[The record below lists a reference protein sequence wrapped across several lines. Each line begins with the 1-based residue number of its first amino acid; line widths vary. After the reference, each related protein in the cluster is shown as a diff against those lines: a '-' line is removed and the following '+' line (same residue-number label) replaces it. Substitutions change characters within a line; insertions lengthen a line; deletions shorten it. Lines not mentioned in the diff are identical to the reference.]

1 MVGRIMKNVY
11 LSQTNYLHG
20 PENKNM
26 YLPYA
31 VGCLW
36 AYASKDKYVSDNYT
50 LKEILVLREDIQK
63 VLDRIES
70 PSVFGFSCYVWN
82 EEYQLE
88 LSRQVKKKFP
98 NCLIIFGGPQVP
110 DEPKQ
115 YLDNYS
121 HIDVCIRGEGEEPF
135 KQILLGN
142 ELHTIKGVHTKSVQ
156 LGHSERIEDLD
167 DIPSPYTNGI
177 FDNLI
182 EKHTDIDWHVMLES
196 NRGCPFRCTFCDW
209 GALTF
214 SKVKKY
220 SMDRIKR
227 DIDWAANYGSEYLL
241 FADANFGIF
250 KDRDEEITDY
260 VVELKE
266 KIGQPKMFS
275 ASWTKNSNQS
285 VLNMAEKLYKSQL
298 LRSLTF
304 AVQSMDEA
312 VLEAIK
318 RKNMKVNDLDYFLEE
333 CNKKQIPYYTELI
346 LGLPEETYDSWVN
359 SICKLL
365 DAGQHSAIETH
376 FLQILRNS
384 ALNNEGRDLKIA
396 KTKTYFDGSQNMDK
410 YQETV
415 EIVVGTETMDFDDFV
430 ECVVFNWLVVNFHSY
445 GWTQLVSRYL
455 VKKGVI
461 SYKTFYKKL
470 LNHINNT
477 TYLKGEMVKIKQE
490 ARHYFTK
497 GYFKNLNIPAQRLIY
512 SSQFDLHKN
521 SKTTWSELD
530 LFLKQFNLNNDLLK
544 LQKLYVRD
552 LDHEYP
558 FKAKFNYNWFEYII
572 NDTELINKPFLME
585 FDVIDEVKDLDEY
598 KENLYYKKRQ
608 SWGNTFIR

>member
-1 MVGRIMKNVY
+1 MKNVY

-36 AYASKDKYVSDNYT
+36 AYASKDKYISDNYT
-50 LKEILVLREDIQK
+50 LKEILVLREDVKK
-63 VLDRIES
+63 VVKRIEN
-70 PSVFGFSCYVWN
+70 PYVVGFSCYVWN

-88 LSRQVKKKFP
+88 LSKQIKKKFP
-98 NCLIIFGGPQVP
+98 NCLIVFGGPQVP

-115 YLDNYS
+115 YLENNT
-121 HIDVCIRGEGEEPF
+121 HIDICIRGEGEEPF

-142 ELHTIKGVHTKSVQ
+142 ELTSIKGVHTKFFET
-156 LGHSERIEDLD
+156 GHSERIEDLD

-182 EKHTDIDWHVMLES
+182 DKHTNIDWHVMLES
-196 NRGCPFRCTFCDW
+196 NRGCPHRCTFCDW

-214 SKVKKY
+214 SKIKKY
-220 SMDRIKR
+220 SMDRIRK
-227 DIDWAANYGSEYLL
+227 DIDWAADYGSEYLL

-260 VVELKE
+260 VIKLKE

-285 VLNMAEKLYKSQL
+285 VLNMAEKLYNSDL

-312 VLEAIK
+312 VLGAIK
-318 RKNMKVNDLDYFLEE
+318 RKNMKVNDLDYFLQE

-346 LGLPEETYDSWVN
+346 LGLPEETYDSWVD

-365 DAGQHSAIETH
+365 NAGQHSAIETH

-384 ALNNEGRDLKIA
+384 ALNKEGRDLKVA
-396 KTKTYFDGSQNMDK
+396 KTKTYFDGSENVDK

-415 EIVVGTETMDFDDFV
+415 EIVVGTETMNFDDFI
-430 ECVVFNWLVVNFHSY
+430 ECIVFNWLVVNFHSY
-445 GWTQLVSRYL
+445 GWTQLISRYL
-455 VKKGVI
+455 IKRGDV
-461 SYKTFYKKL
+461 SYKSFYKNL
-470 LNHINNT
+470 LNHVT
-477 TYLKGEMVKIKQE
+477 QSRFLKNEMNLIKDE
-490 ARHYFTK
+490 AKHYFTK

-512 SSQFDLHKN
+512 SSQFNMHKN
-521 SKTTWSELD
+521 SEKVWEELNG
-530 LFLKQFNLNNDLLK
+530 FFNQYQLDGDLLK
-544 LQKLYVRD
+544 LQKSYVRD
-552 LDHEYP
+552 LKSEYP
-558 FKAKFNYNWFEYII
+558 YKLKFDFNWFEYII
-572 NDTELINKPFLME
+572 NDTELINKPFIME
-585 FDVIDEVKDLDEY
+585 FDVMDEVKTKSEY
-598 KENLYYKKRQ
+598 RENLYYKKRQ
-608 SWGNTFIR
+608 SWGNTIIR

>member
-1 MVGRIMKNVY
+1 MKNVY

-36 AYASKDKYVSDNYT
+36 AYASKDKYISDNYT
-50 LKEILVLREDIQK
+50 LKEILVLREDVKK
-63 VLDRIES
+63 VVKRIEN
-70 PSVFGFSCYVWN
+70 PYVVGFSCYVWN

-88 LSRQVKKKFP
+88 LSKQIKKKFP

-115 YLDNYS
+115 YLKDNI
-121 HIDVCIRGEGEEPF
+121 HIDICIRGEGEEPF

-142 ELHTIKGVHTKSVQ
+142 ALTSIKGVHTKFFET
-156 LGHSERIEDLD
+156 GHSERIEDLD

-182 EKHTDIDWHVMLES
+182 DKHTDIDWHVMLES
-196 NRGCPFRCTFCDW
+196 NRGCPHRCTFCDW

-214 SKVKKY
+214 SKIKKY
-220 SMDRIKR
+220 SMDRIRK
-227 DIDWAANYGSEYLL
+227 DIDWAADYGSEYLL

-260 VVELKE
+260 VIELKE

-285 VLNMAEKLYKSQL
+285 VLNMAEKLYNSDL

-304 AVQSMDEA
+304 AIQSMDEA
-312 VLEAIK
+312 VLGAIK
-318 RKNMKVNDLDYFLEE
+318 RKNMKVNDLDYFLQE

-346 LGLPEETYDSWVN
+346 LGLPEETYDSWVD

-365 DAGQHSAIETH
+365 NAGQHSAIETH

-384 ALNNEGRDLKIA
+384 ALNKEGRDLKVA
-396 KTKTYFDGSQNMDK
+396 KTKTYFDGSENVDK

-415 EIVVGTETMDFDDFV
+415 EIVVGTETMNFDDFI
-430 ECVVFNWLVVNFHSY
+430 ECIVFNWLVVNFHSY
-445 GWTQLVSRYL
+445 GWTQLISRYL
-455 VKKGVI
+455 VKRGDV
-461 SYKTFYKKL
+461 SYKSFYKNL
-470 LNHINNT
+470 LNHVT
-477 TYLKGEMVKIKQE
+477 QSRFLKNEMNLIKDE
-490 ARHYFTK
+490 AKHYFTK

-512 SSQFDLHKN
+512 SSQFNMHKN
-521 SKTTWSELD
+521 SERVWEELNG
-530 LFLKQFNLNNDLLK
+530 FFNQYQLDEDLLK
-544 LQKLYVRD
+544 LQKSYVRD
-552 LDHEYP
+552 LKSEYP
-558 FKAKFNYNWFEYII
+558 YKLKFDFNWFEYII
-572 NDTELINKPFLME
+572 NDTELINKPFIME
-585 FDVIDEVKDLDEY
+585 FDVMDEVKTKSEY
-598 KENLYYKKRQ
+598 RENLYYKKRQ
-608 SWGNTFIR
+608 SWGNTIIR

>member
-1 MVGRIMKNVY
+1 MKNVY

-36 AYASKDKYVSDNYT
+36 AYASKDKYISDNYT
-50 LKEILVLREDIQK
+50 LKEILVLREDVRK
-63 VLDRIES
+63 VVERIEN
-70 PSVFGFSCYVWN
+70 PYVVGFSCYVWN

-88 LSRQVKKKFP
+88 LSKQIKKKFP

-115 YLDNYS
+115 YLKDNI
-121 HIDVCIRGEGEEPF
+121 HIDICIRGEGEEPF

-142 ELHTIKGVHTKSVQ
+142 ELTSIKGVHTKFFET
-156 LGHSERIEDLD
+156 GHSERIEDLD

-182 EKHTDIDWHVMLES
+182 DKHTDIDWHVMLES
-196 NRGCPFRCTFCDW
+196 NRGCPHRCTFCDW

-214 SKVKKY
+214 SKIKKY
-220 SMDRIKR
+220 SMDRIRK
-227 DIDWAANYGSEYLL
+227 DIDWAADYGSEYLL

-260 VVELKE
+260 VIELKE

-285 VLNMAEKLYKSQL
+285 VLNMAEKLYNSDL

-304 AVQSMDEA
+304 AIQSMDEA
-312 VLEAIK
+312 VLGAIK
-318 RKNMKVNDLDYFLEE
+318 RKNMKVNDLDYFLQE

-346 LGLPEETYDSWVN
+346 LGLPEETYDSWVD

-365 DAGQHSAIETH
+365 NAGQHSAIETH

-384 ALNNEGRDLKIA
+384 ALNKEGRDLKVA
-396 KTKTYFDGSQNMDK
+396 KTKTYFDGSENVDK

-415 EIVVGTETMDFDDFV
+415 EIVVGTETMNFDDFI
-430 ECVVFNWLVVNFHSY
+430 ECIVFNWLVVNFHSY
-445 GWTQLVSRYL
+445 GWTQLISRYL
-455 VKKGVI
+455 VKRGDV
-461 SYKTFYKKL
+461 SYKSFYKNL
-470 LNHINNT
+470 LNHVT
-477 TYLKGEMVKIKQE
+477 QSRFLKNEMNLIKDE
-490 ARHYFTK
+490 AKHYFTK

-512 SSQFDLHKN
+512 SSQFNMHKN
-521 SKTTWSELD
+521 SERVWEELNG
-530 LFLKQFNLNNDLLK
+530 FFNQYQLDEDLLK
-544 LQKLYVRD
+544 LQKSYVRD
-552 LDHEYP
+552 LKSEYP
-558 FKAKFNYNWFEYII
+558 YKLKFDFNWFEYII
-572 NDTELINKPFLME
+572 NDTELINKPFIME
-585 FDVIDEVKDLDEY
+585 FDVMDEVKTKSEY
-598 KENLYYKKRQ
+598 RENLYYKKRQ
-608 SWGNTFIR
+608 SWGNTIIR

>member
-1 MVGRIMKNVY
+1 MRNVY

-36 AYASKDKYVSDNYT
+36 AYASKDKYISDNYT
-50 LKEILVLREDIQK
+50 LKEILVLREDVRK
-63 VLDRIES
+63 VVNRIEN
-70 PSVFGFSCYVWN
+70 PYVVGFSCYVWN

-88 LSRQVKKKFP
+88 LSRQIKKKFP
-98 NCLIIFGGPQVP
+98 TCLIIFGGPQVP

-115 YLDNYS
+115 YLKDNT
-121 HIDVCIRGEGEEPF
+121 HIDICIRGEGEEPF
-135 KQILLGN
+135 KQILLGE
-142 ELHTIKGVHTKSVQ
+142 ELTSIKGVHTKFFQ
-156 LGHSERIEDLD
+156 TGHSERIENLD

-182 EKHTDIDWHVMLES
+182 DKHTNIDWHVMLES
-196 NRGCPFRCTFCDW
+196 NRGCPHRCTFCDW

-214 SKVKKY
+214 SKIKKY
-220 SMDRIKR
+220 SMGRIKK

-285 VLNMAEKLYKSQL
+285 VLNMAEKLYNSDL

-312 VLEAIK
+312 VLSAIK
-318 RKNMKVNDLDYFLEE
+318 RKNMKVNDLDYFLQE

-346 LGLPEETYDSWVN
+346 LGLPEETYDSWVD

-384 ALNNEGRDLKIA
+384 ALNKEGRDLKVA
-396 KTKTYFDGSQNMDK
+396 KTKTYFDGSENVDK

-415 EIVVGTETMDFDDFV
+415 EIVVGTETMNFEDFI
-430 ECVVFNWLVVNFHSY
+430 ECIVFNWLVVNFHSY
-445 GWTQLVSRYL
+445 GWTQLISRYL
-455 VKKGVI
+455 VKQGDI
-461 SYKTFYKKL
+461 SYKSFYKKL
-470 LNHINNT
+470 LLHIRQSKFLRN
-477 TYLKGEMVKIKQE
+477 EMNLIKDE

-512 SSQFDLHKN
+512 SSQFNMHKN
-521 SKTTWSELD
+521 SNRVWEELNGFFNQYQINDD
-530 LFLKQFNLNNDLLK
+530 LMR
-544 LQKLYVRD
+544 LQKSYIRNLKG
-552 LDHEYP
+552 EYP
-558 FKAKFNYNWFEYII
+558 YKLKFDFNWFEYII
-572 NDTELINKPFLME
+572 NDTELINRPFIME
-585 FDVIDEVKDLDEY
+585 FDVMDEVRTKSEY
-598 KENLYYKKRQ
+598 RENLYYKKRQ
-608 SWGNTFIR
+608 SWGNTIIR

>member
-1 MVGRIMKNVY
+1 MKNVY

-36 AYASKDKYVSDNYT
+36 AYASKDKYISDNYT
-50 LKEILVLREDIQK
+50 LKEILVLREDVKK
-63 VLDRIES
+63 VVKRIEN
-70 PSVFGFSCYVWN
+70 PYVVGFSCYVWN

-88 LSRQVKKKFP
+88 LSKQIKKKFP
-98 NCLIIFGGPQVP
+98 NCLILFGGPQVP

-115 YLDNYS
+115 YLENNT
-121 HIDVCIRGEGEEPF
+121 HIDICIRGEGEEPF

-142 ELHTIKGVHTKSVQ
+142 ELTSIKGVHTKFFET
-156 LGHSERIEDLD
+156 GHSERIEDLD

-182 EKHTDIDWHVMLES
+182 DKHTNIDWHVMLES
-196 NRGCPFRCTFCDW
+196 NRGCPHRCTFCDW

-214 SKVKKY
+214 SKIKKY
-220 SMDRIKR
+220 SMDRIRK
-227 DIDWAANYGSEYLL
+227 DIDWAADYGSEYLL

-260 VVELKE
+260 VIKLKE

-285 VLNMAEKLYKSQL
+285 VLNMAEKLYNSDL

-312 VLEAIK
+312 VLGAIK
-318 RKNMKVNDLDYFLEE
+318 RKNMKVNDLDYFLQE

-346 LGLPEETYDSWVN
+346 LGLPEETYDSWVD

-365 DAGQHSAIETH
+365 NAGQHSAIETH

-384 ALNNEGRDLKIA
+384 ALNKEGRDLKVA
-396 KTKTYFDGSQNMDK
+396 KTKTYFDGSENVDK

-415 EIVVGTETMDFDDFV
+415 EIVVGTETMNFDDFPI
-430 ECVVFNWLVVNFHSY
+430 FS
-445 GWTQLVSRYL
+445 
-455 VKKGVI
+455 
-461 SYKTFYKKL
+461 
-470 LNHINNT
+470 
-477 TYLKGEMVKIKQE
+477 
-490 ARHYFTK
+490 
-497 GYFKNLNIPAQRLIY
+497 
-512 SSQFDLHKN
+512 
-521 SKTTWSELD
+521 
-530 LFLKQFNLNNDLLK
+530 
-544 LQKLYVRD
+544 
-552 LDHEYP
+552 
-558 FKAKFNYNWFEYII
+558 
-572 NDTELINKPFLME
+572 
-585 FDVIDEVKDLDEY
+585 
-598 KENLYYKKRQ
+598 
-608 SWGNTFIR
+608 